1 MKKDRELQ
9 ELFRSGKVHF
19 SDSEE
24 FISRLESRMGYCHH
38 YDILLERLEQER
50 RSRRRLAVALAAS
63 SAALTAATAAVIFL
77 SADITAGL
85 PDILREAAEKV
96 RDFTGNGNGQRTL
109 LAVGAAISFTCMVL
123 GIRLSSP
130 SSVR

>member
-9 ELFRSGKVHF
+9 DLFRSGKVHF

-24 FISRLESRMGYCHH
+24 FISRLESRMSYCHH

-50 RSRRRLAVALAAS
+50 RNRRRLAVALAVS
-63 SAALTAATAAVIFL
+63 SAALAAATAAVIFL
-77 SADITAGL
+77 SADITAGIPEL
-85 PDILREAAEKV
+85 FRDAAEKV
-96 RDFTGNGNGQRTL
+96 SEFTGNGQRAL
-109 LAVGAAISFTCMVL
+109 LAAGAAISITCMVL

>member
-1 MKKDRELQ
+1 MAFQDSLQ
-9 ELFRSGKVHF
+9 H
-19 SDSEE
+19 
-24 FISRLESRMGYCHH
+24 IHRLDQEK
-38 YDILLERLEQER
+38 ERG
-50 RSRRRLAVALAAS
+50 
-63 SAALTAATAAVIFL
+63 
-77 SADITAGL
+77 DITAGL

-109 LAVGAAISFTCMVL
+109 MAVGAAISFTCMVL

>member
-50 RSRRRLAVALAAS
+50 RSRRRLAVALAVS

>member
-50 RSRRRLAVALAAS
+50 RSRRRLAVALAVS

-109 LAVGAAISFTCMVL
+109 LAVGVAISFTCMVL

>member
-50 RSRRRLAVALAAS
+50 RSRRRLAVALAVS

-96 RDFTGNGNGQRTL
+96 RDFTENGNGQRTL